1 MGRDGL
7 SGGFQMLNIIIG
19 ENSIGKTVILK
30 ERLKEL
36 GVVNVSTNLVDD
48 ANTDL
53 DIDLNKVERD
63 ST

>member
-1 MGRDGL
+1 
-7 SGGFQMLNIIIG
+7 MLNIIIG

>member
-1 MGRDGL
+1 MEMDL
-7 SGGFQMLNIIIG
+7 VEVHMLNIIIG
-19 ENSIGKTVILK
+19 ENSIRKTVILK

-36 GVVNVSTNLVDD
+36 EVVNVSTNLVDD